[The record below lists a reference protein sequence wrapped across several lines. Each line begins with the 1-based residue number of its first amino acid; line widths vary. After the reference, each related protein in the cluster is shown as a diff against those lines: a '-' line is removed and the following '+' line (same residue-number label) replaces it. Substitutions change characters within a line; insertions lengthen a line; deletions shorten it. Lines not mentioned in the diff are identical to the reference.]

1 MLLPANRQNNE
12 RTKTPRKRVSL
23 LPFVLPLKRCH
34 RNSLP
39 SSCIVQTRLLFFFS
53 FQILSVRR
61 FFFLKPL
68 KKAPSRVMERVESF
82 ESCVPLRKKTNERK
96 DLPERLRNNNNNN
109 NIMRRR
115 RRRQRR
121 RRHEHHHQQKR
132 RNAKRD
138 RRRLLLP
145 KRRRR
150 RKQREKKKKKM
161 VTVQLLRRRRNER
174 L

>member
-96 DLPERLRNNNNNN
+96 NSSFLIAKQQQQQQHHATEEEDDKDDEGTNTTTSRNEETQNAIEDASSSRNDDDDENRG
-109 NIMRRR
+109 RRR
-115 RRRQRR
+115 RRRW
-121 RRHEHHHQQKR
+121 
-132 RNAKRD
+132 
-138 RRRLLLP
+138 
-145 KRRRR
+145 
-150 RKQREKKKKKM
+150 
-161 VTVQLLRRRRNER
+161 
-174 L
+174 

>member
-1 MLLPANRQNNE
+1 MLLPANRQNNNE

-53 FQILSVRR
+53 FQILSVGRF

-82 ESCVPLRKKTNERK
+82 AFLCKRENKRKKKFVIFDCETTTTTTTTTSCH
-96 DLPERLRNNNNNN
+96 
-109 NIMRRR
+109 RR

-138 RRRLLLP
+138 RRRLLL
-145 KRRRR
+145 KRRR
-150 RKQREKKKKKM
+150 RKQKKKKM
-161 VTVQLLRRRRNER
+161 VMLQLLRRRNKR